1 MTSKV
6 GIDWERLPYV
16 AAVARQAV
24 ESGVQPCAA
33 MAIANAEE
41 TLWTEVISGSDI
53 VAQDTIFLL
62 ASISKPITACAIMRL
77 VEQGLLLLNRPVA
90 AYLPEFGQGGN
101 GKQNITAYHLLTHS
115 SGLDETRWAQARL
128 EGKSE
133 MGPCYEEACRTGLLF
148 GPGSRTQYGT
158 LSFAVLGELITRL
171 TGQPYPDYLRDQL
184 FAPLGMHDTA
194 FTPPDLARAAPV
206 HDFGTPEHLQTF
218 MKRAIPGGGLWSAAA
233 DLVRFG
239 QTLLQ
244 GGRSGDYRLLSPAT
258 IEAMTRLQVA
268 TTVQWGDEP
277 PVPFNYALGWSKGAH
292 APGALGSPRAYDHG
306 GATGTLLW
314 IDPDWNLIFVYL
326 TNTWADD
333 NTTSRRALN
342 AVYGALTQENPA

>member
-1 MTSKV
+1 MTPKA

-24 ESGVQPCAA
+24 ESGKQPCAV
-33 MAIANAEE
+33 MAIANAKE
-41 TLWTEVISGSDI
+41 TLWTEVVSGNDI
-53 VAQDTIFLL
+53 VSQDTIFLL
-62 ASISKPITACAIMRL
+62 ASISKPITACAVMRL

-90 AYLPEFGQGGN
+90 AYLPEFGQSGN
-101 GKQNITAYHLLTHS
+101 GKQNITTYHLLTHS

-128 EGKSE
+128 EGKAE

-148 GPGSRTQYGT
+148 EPGSRTQYNT

-194 FTPPDLARAAPV
+194 FTPPDPARAAPV
-206 HDFGTPEHLQTF
+206 HDFGPPERLQNF
-218 MKRAIPGGGLWSAAA
+218 MQRAIAGGGLWSTAA

-239 QTLLQ
+239 QALLQ
-244 GGRSGDYRLLSPAT
+244 GGRSGGYHLLSPAT
-258 IEAMTRLQVA
+258 IEAMTKRHVA
-268 TTVQWGDEP
+268 TTVDWGDGV
-277 PVPFNYALGWSKGAH
+277 PVPFNYALGWGKGAH

-314 IDPDWNLIFVYL
+314 IDPDWNLIFIYL
-326 TNTWADD
+326 TNTWADA
-333 NTTSRRALN
+333 TETARRALN
-342 AVYGALTQENPA
+342 AVYGALTQEKPA